1 MKLPRKRSLV
11 ITWLVLAAAAALP
24 LAGASDYV
32 LGLSINLAQ
41 YALMATAWALF
52 SGPTRYVSLASVAF
66 YGIGAYAVAVLGDK
80 LPMPLVFAAAL
91 GVGTLLALLVGLATL
106 RLSGIYFVIF
116 SFGLAELVRQ
126 LVTWYEVNITKTVGR
141 YVFLDTT
148 PRQIYWELLALLALL
163 FAVAWWVRR
172 SRLGLA
178 LRVIGEDETAARHL
192 GIDVTRTKVLLFVA
206 SAGFM
211 TLTGAVMA
219 PRWTYIDPAIAFNA
233 NVSFQVLIMALLG
246 GPGHWLGPLAGVVPL
261 TALFEFL
268 AVYFPNYF
276 PVLLGATFLVIV
288 FVVPGGVVAWLQR
301 RAGQRRAG
309 AATLATPATPTAP
322 AAWKE
327 MRS

>member
-1 MKLPRKRSLV
+1 MRLPRARSLIATFAV
-11 ITWLVLAAAAALP
+11 IAIAAALP
-24 LAGASDYV
+24 VAGASDYV
-32 LGLSINLAQ
+32 LGLAINLAQ

-80 LPMPLVFAAAL
+80 LPMPVVFAAAL

-126 LVTWYEVNITKTVGR
+126 LVTWYEVNVTKTVGR

-178 LRVIGEDETAARHL
+178 LRVIGEDETVARHV
-192 GIDVTRTKVLLFVA
+192 GIDVTRAKLVLFVVS
-206 SAGFM
+206 SAFI
-211 TLTGAVMA
+211 TLAGAVMA
-219 PRWTYIDPAIAFNA
+219 PRWTYIDPAISFNA
-233 NVSFQVLIMALLG
+233 VISFQVVIMALLG
-246 GPGHWLGPLAGVVPL
+246 GASSLFGPVAGAIPLAL
-261 TALFEFL
+261 LFELLSAQFPNHFSILLGL
-268 AVYFPNYF
+268 AFMVIVYFVPN
-276 PVLLGATFLVIV
+276 
-288 FVVPGGVVAWLQR
+288 GVSAWM
-301 RAGQRRAG
+301 
-309 AATLATPATPTAP
+309 
-322 AAWKE
+322 AAWFDRRRTKE
-327 MRS
+327 DRP